1 MPPRH
6 TCNTSHLPVQ
16 FGTQPRDILLPSRV
30 VHRKQLPLL
39 LPLSFFFFFLHL
51 LPSFVIPHPIMALGL
66 RTKTFGFIEGE
77 NEFVSAFQ
85 WFNKIDNSD
94 QWQRGTYY
102 ALCVA
107 YTLVSFIALVSHFL
121 FFYGQIINLQKNGQ
135 VLSFVGFNF
144 ESLFPLFRFWSE
156 LIYYI
161 TDTPSHQISTRF
173 KL

>member
-1 MPPRH
+1 
-6 TCNTSHLPVQ
+6 
-16 FGTQPRDILLPSRV
+16 
-30 VHRKQLPLL
+30 
-39 LPLSFFFFFLHL
+39 
-51 LPSFVIPHPIMALGL
+51 MALGL